1 MRYRNF
7 LHYFGENF
15 EEKNC
20 NGMCD
25 NCRNPKQKL
34 DGSTDI
40 CLLIDSVLDSTC
52 QDSVVAH
59 YLRDIKNRSV
69 VGWWITSKYQKNNL
83 C

>member
-1 MRYRNF
+1 MKSKPVAEQEIDKQLINETVSFAENSSCRRKF
-7 LHYFGENF
+7 LLHYFGENF

-40 CLLIDSVLDSTC
+40 CLLIDSVLE
-52 QDSVVAH
+52 
-59 YLRDIKNRSV
+59 LKGI
-69 VGWWITSKYQKNNL
+69 
-83 C
+83 